1 MLYKIS
7 KTGYNRM
14 AGVFLNTQRKKQ
26 LELVEVG
33 YKSR

>member
-14 AGVFLNTQRKKQ
+14 AGVFPNTQRKEQ
-26 LELVEVG
+26 LKLIKVG